1 MRRLPARSFDEFF
14 ATLFGSHPYSLQV
27 LGTPESLPRVD
38 HAALVGWYRRF
49 YRPEHMTLAV
59 SGQVSATEV
68 LAEAR
73 RLFGELPRGGRVVE
87 PARPTPAN
95 PGTCRV
101 IEQAAPQAQILA
113 GGIAP
118 SMSHPDHAAVK
129 VLSTILGGG
138 MAGRRRAQ
146 GPSRPRV
153 PGLGL
158 LRSGPR
164 SGHADPLSGNRARQR
179 DEGRG
184 GAAPRDRPDSNRPR
198 RRRGAP
204 PRERISAR
212 SSDDGPPDERAP
224 GVVSRLL

>member
-1 MRRLPARSFDEFF
+1 
-14 ATLFGSHPYSLQV
+14 
-27 LGTPESLPRVD
+27 
-38 HAALVGWYRRF
+38 
-49 YRPEHMTLAV
+49 MTLAV

-95 PGTCRV
+95 PGTRRV
-101 IEQAAPQAQILA
+101 IEQAAQQAQILA

-138 MAGRRRAQ
+138 MAGRLFVELRGRR
-146 GPSRPRV
+146 
-153 PGLGL
+153 GLGYAASACYDPVR
-158 LRSGPR
+158 RSGR
-164 SGHADPLSGNRARQR
+164 ADPLSGNRARQR

-204 PRERISAR
+204 PRERISA
-212 SSDDGPPDERAP
+212 GANERLA
-224 GVVSRLL
+224 